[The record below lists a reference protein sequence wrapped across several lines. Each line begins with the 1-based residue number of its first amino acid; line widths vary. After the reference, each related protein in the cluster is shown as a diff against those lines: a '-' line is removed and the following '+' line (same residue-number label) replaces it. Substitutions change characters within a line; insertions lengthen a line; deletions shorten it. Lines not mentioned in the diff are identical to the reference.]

1 MLNRHRCLVAIYRVT
16 IALNNEKI
24 RGEKI
29 ELLELSISLYQMQT
43 IKEPVQHGS
52 PDYKGNNLDNFNLR
66 LGLNPRYANNHL

>member
-1 MLNRHRCLVAIYRVT
+1 
-16 IALNNEKI
+16 
-24 RGEKI
+24 
-29 ELLELSISLYQMQT
+29 MQT